1 MSGEKEAD
9 EMKSESNEHMNVTV
23 KGQDG
28 GVVHFKIK
36 RNTPLRKLMNAYC
49 ERSSVAASS
58 VRFMFDGSPIS
69 ETETPSSLEME
80 DNDCIDVFQQ
90 QTGGYLP

>member
-1 MSGEKEAD
+1 
-9 EMKSESNEHMNVTV
+9 MKSESNEHMNVTV

-49 ERSSVAASS
+49 ERSVSQIVNLSAEITICVKVRTGVYCRNPLNIKCYQCEEDGPVCMGNYFSS
-58 VRFMFDGSPIS
+58 
-69 ETETPSSLEME
+69 
-80 DNDCIDVFQQ
+80 
-90 QTGGYLP
+90 